1 MNIPKWF
8 ATKDW
13 NFLLSNF
20 TATPS
25 YLAIILN
32 INRPVFRKPLM
43 YDHLDLEA
51 NLLRDTF
58 RENLDFSHNGKS
70 VSFSSLS
77 PELRLLT
84 TIMFH
89 NLYLLSSIGHMN
101 LGRALFLYDL
111 ITDKEIDICSHIFHI
126 LSKTAKKAALRNC
139 LPFYCLISKNLK
151 LKSVHPLED
160 EYPHPK

>member
-101 LGRALFLYDL
+101 LGRALFLYDW
-111 ITDKEIDICSHIFHI
+111 ERW
-126 LSKTAKKAALRNC
+126 LRDASC
-139 LPFYCLISKNLK
+139 DRKLERSIIRDRQVCLIRHLIQRRIS
-151 LKSVHPLED
+151 
-160 EYPHPK
+160 